1 MKFDTL
7 LGNQHLIYRLRR
19 YLEESRLPD
28 SMIFSGPP
36 SAAPLQFAQA
46 WAQGCNCLHY
56 ENDSCGKCR
65 PCLEIESGIFPDL
78 TVLQPDGQ
86 FYKKEQIVDLIESNS
101 FRPVIGRRKVTVLC
115 DAHRMNDSAANAFLK
130 VLEEPSKDHSFIL
143 ICTNLH
149 GLLPTIRSRC
159 HILTFSSL
167 AQVEV
172 ERILVKKGFS
182 ADQATLLSFV
192 NPDGAVSFQKTQLNK
207 FMERR
212 QTSLDLLVSLMLDK
226 GSEQAIVSL
235 EALSANRQKFI
246 EYFTEQI
253 NLISLFLRDIMVIQ
267 IDLES
272 QFVVNIDLRETLTK
286 MAHRAAPDRVLVL
299 IRAMER
305 LLRDVMRNLNTRVL
319 IQELIRTVSWGE
331 VMHG

>member
-1 MKFDTL
+1 MKFDSL
-7 LGNQHLIYRLRR
+7 LGNPHVVHRLRR
-19 YLEESRLPD
+19 YLDESRLPD

-36 SAAPLQFAQA
+36 SSSPLQFAQA
-46 WAQGCNCLHY
+46 WAQGCNCLSY
-56 ENDSCGKCR
+56 DNDSCGKCR
-65 PCLEIESGIFPDL
+65 PCIEIESGIFPDL

-86 FYKKEQIVDLIESNS
+86 YYKKEQIVNLIESSS
-101 FRPVIGRRKVTVLC
+101 FRPLIGRRKITVLT
-115 DAHRMNDSAANAFLK
+115 DAHRINDSAANAFLK
-130 VLEEPSKDHSFIL
+130 VLEEPSSDHSFIL

-159 HILTFSSL
+159 HILSFSSL
-167 AQVEV
+167 AQTDVQ
-172 ERILVKKGFS
+172 RILEKKGFT
-182 ADQATLLSFV
+182 DEQARLLSFV
-192 NPDGAVSFQKTQLNK
+192 NPDGAVSYQKGQLNK

-212 QTSLDLLVSLMLDK
+212 RSALDLLESLMADR
-226 GSEQAIVSL
+226 GSEQAIVTL
-235 EALSANRQKFI
+235 EAMSSNRQKFVD
-246 EYFTEQI
+246 YFTEQI

-267 IDLES
+267 IDSES
-272 QFVVNIDLRETLTK
+272 QFVVNIDLREPLLHLAQRTT
-286 MAHRAAPDRVLVL
+286 PGRVLIL